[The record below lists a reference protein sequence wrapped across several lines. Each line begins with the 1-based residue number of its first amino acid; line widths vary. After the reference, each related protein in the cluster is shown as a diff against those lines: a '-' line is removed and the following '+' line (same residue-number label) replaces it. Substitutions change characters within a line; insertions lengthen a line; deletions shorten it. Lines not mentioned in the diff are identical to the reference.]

1 MPNLLERFHKELL
14 DIDMG
19 GINGKVKVST
29 PNLPN
34 ERKYSN
40 WLGGSILASMSTFAS
55 YAMSKQE
62 YEEHGAAL
70 IERKC
75 LS

>member
-1 MPNLLERFHKELL
+1 MPNLLERLHKEMF

-19 GINGKVKVST
+19 GINNKVKVFTSNS
-29 PNLPN
+29 PS

-40 WLGGSILASMSTFAS
+40 WLGGSILASMSSFSS

-62 YEEHGAAL
+62 YEEHGASL